1 MVLDIRSRNIADGGR
16 PHINEVIE
24 LPPSACAG
32 PNPQLPS
39 PPMFGRLNVL
49 KDGERIEG
57 IVLDCQTTGVLGKTN
72 SDPLGRSD
80 HRVTFRVH
88 FPDESVEEI
97 ETKVKGKDYGMPFGV
112 GETIPLRY
120 DPKDHT
126 RVEVDVPAI
135 KGAHKAEVAEGREQV
150 IDLAELDRK
159 LKAGEIS
166 EDEWQ
171 SETERLLGL

>member
-1 MVLDIRSRNIADGGR
+1 LRR
-16 PHINEVIE
+16 PAPTATV
-24 LPPSACAG
+24 AAV
-32 PNPQLPS
+32 
-39 PPMFGRLNVL
+39 FGRLNVL
-49 KDGERIEG
+49 KDGEQIEG
-57 IVLDCQTTGVLGKTN
+57 IVLDCQTTGMLVKDN

-80 HRVTFRVH
+80 HKVTVRVH

-97 ETKVKGKDYGMPFGV
+97 ETKVKGKDYGMPFGT

-126 RVEVDVPAI
+126 RIEVDVPAI

-171 SETERLLGL
+171 TETERLLGL